1 MTTFQMVTTVIGLL
15 LSFLTL
21 IGLGTLAQNFLADR
35 REKARASKAEA
46 IEEAARKRKAE
57 IREVLVEELLV
68 VKEDLGSQIASLDTD
83 IGHIKEGIAN
93 LQKAV
98 DRLQV
103 SLVRVD
109 RILMKANL
117 DSYKEQG
124 YASESDRAAWNE
136 LYQDYKE
143 LGGNHFKEYVNEWR
157 STLEAL
163 PKAKAE
169 QQ

>member
-1 MTTFQMVTTVIGLL
+1 MTTFQMVTTIVGLV
-15 LSFLTL
+15 LSFLTIL
-21 IGLGTLAQNFLADR
+21 GLGTLSKNFWDDR
-35 REKARASKAEA
+35 REKAKASKAEA

-68 VKEDLGSQIASLDTD
+68 VKEDLRSQITNLDKD
-83 IGHIKEGIAN
+83 IGHIKDGIAN
-93 LQKAV
+93 LQIAV

-109 RILMKANL
+109 RILMKSNL
-117 DSYKEQG
+117 DAYKEQG
-124 YASESDRAAWNE
+124 YASDSDRAAWNE

-157 STLEAL
+157 STIESL
-163 PKAKAE
+163 PKTRV
-169 QQ
+169 